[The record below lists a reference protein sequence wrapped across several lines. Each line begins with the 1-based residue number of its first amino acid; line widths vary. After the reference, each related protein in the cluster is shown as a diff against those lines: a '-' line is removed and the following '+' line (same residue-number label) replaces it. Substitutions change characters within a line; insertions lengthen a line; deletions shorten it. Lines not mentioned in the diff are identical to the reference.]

1 MVVKR
6 AATRLSDRGGTI
18 GRQQVRERRLEKK
31 LEEAW
36 TLAERFRMTSVVSRY
51 IYPLHLDFKTVF
63 KAVLNN
69 PKEDEKA
76 KLKLTTEGARDLA
89 QW

>member
-1 MVVKR
+1 M
-6 AATRLSDRGGTI
+6 I
-18 GRQQVRERRLEKK
+18 
-31 LEEAW
+31 
-36 TLAERFRMTSVVSRY
+36 SVVSRY

-76 KLKLTTEGARDLA
+76 KLKHNNREVSVV
-89 QW
+89 QWIAHWTSSDEI